1 MEWSKMGRFWC
12 PCKKSI
18 IFLNFSTKIIWMNWQ
33 RLEEEN
39 PTPWERERAVPS
51 QVSAIILSHYGQIG
65 WFSVWEA
72 LWKSCPCG
80 CGGRWWSVQ
89 PTRCWSPDWSY
100 CCRAHS
106 GNKIEYEIFT
116 KTDVNI
122 QLQLYKPALYGSL
135 QWVIGV
141 LGPPT
146 RYINEY
152 RNIMQ

>member
-1 MEWSKMGRFWC
+1 MEWSRMGRFWC

-106 GNKIEYEIFT
+106 GKKIEYKIFASLT
-116 KTDVNI
+116 SIFSYNFI
-122 QLQLYKPALYGSL
+122 NQLYMGHCNELKEY
-135 QWVIGV
+135 WVPQLV
-141 LGPPT
+141 T
-146 RYINEY
+146 
-152 RNIMQ
+152 